1 MKTRDR
7 NILQITLLFF
17 GFLLILLTYVLYPKM
32 KQEKIV
38 SEEFIESEQ
47 VIKTESNIHLG
58 EWASTKL
65 GKNDQEK
72 QNYIQEIIKADMEE
86 AGSEDV
92 FRKIK
97 KDFAKASISIEDS
110 EIRDQM
116 EKALVREN
124 KIADTKSNY
133 FTNVEYNTLYRNN
146 NKFVVKSKKAFISD
160 ENPEIVYMTKMKVT
174 IKMKD
179 GKIVV
184 ITSDKGIYNKDTYD
198 CYFQGNVK
206 AIDGETTLLSENIDL
221 LASKDTATVYNNVIL
236 TGNKG
241 SLFADKVEYD
251 FETKYYKVSMFGDKK
266 VKVKLIK

>member
-1 MKTRDR
+1 
-7 NILQITLLFF
+7 
-17 GFLLILLTYVLYPKM
+17 
-32 KQEKIV
+32 
-38 SEEFIESEQ
+38 
-47 VIKTESNIHLG
+47 
-58 EWASTKL
+58 
-65 GKNDQEK
+65 
-72 QNYIQEIIKADMEE
+72 MEE

-97 KDFAKASISIEDS
+97 EDFAKASISIEDS

-116 EKALVREN
+116 EKALVRAN

-133 FTNVEYNTLYRNN
+133 FTNVEYNTLYRND

-206 AIDGETTLLSENIDL
+206 VIDEETTLLSENIDL

-241 SLFADKVEYD
+241 SLLADKVEYD